1 MISLGWRTRFS
12 EIWCYFAGKR
22 DVNCFG
28 TKIALKVNNLLGH
41 AQHRKWKTDFTAKL
55 DQTFY

>member
-1 MISLGWRTRFS
+1 MANIL
-12 EIWCYFAGKR
+12 AK
-22 DVNCFG
+22 FG
-28 TKIALKVNNLLGH
+28 VILLANGMLNVLAQKIVLKVNNLLGR